1 MISLTSK
8 VIFSLGMVLILS
20 AIGAIY
26 ITSLAQAQ
34 NGGNQN
40 QSTNTASSQS
50 SSNGSSTASQ
60 EGQNSSGN
68 SQNNSQGTN
77 SSGTN
82 SQSSKVNTII
92 IPEGAQTQGSKSYD
106 PMNAQVDPNSKVTF
120 TNKDSVAHT
129 ATADDGSFDTGNIQ
143 PGASKSVTIKGQGTI
158 SYHCTIHPWMKAKL
172 TVSSA
177 SSANQS
183 NNGNGE
189 AGASGTTQKGNN
201 TSNGNQSSSQSG
213 SDSSPSKNAE
223 GFQYRTSATAF
234 KFVPASK
241 TELGTESNNKDN
253 WISANH
259 DIFGTRHS
267 LQTTIDK
274 ENVNKLQ
281 VKWILNTDYPIEV
294 PALIVGKTGYAQ
306 NNAMEVLAF
315 DMNTGVNLW
324 KFDPHVADQQSQTIP
339 RGVFSH
345 GITYNDGIIF
355 APTGANGTLVA
366 LNATDGKLL
375 WQSAAIGDPSKG
387 FRLPSPPIVWKDYV
401 LAGSALGDEPPF
413 GPAAKGSITAFNR
426 TNGEKIWNI
435 STVTGPWVSGKNASE
450 NGGATVWSGGSLD
463 PKTGILYVPT
473 GNAAPDFDDSTRPP
487 PNLYTNSILAVDV
500 KTGQIL
506 WHTRTTPYNTHDWDT
521 AWGTSIANISNT
533 NGTVKKVVI
542 GQNKMGNGFALD
554 AVNGHVLWNKTL
566 GIQFRTNVD
575 PQPLGSGA
583 TWPGTQYGV
592 EDYNANDGNKTYF
605 AVSNMGFN
613 YFKDK
618 KGTSGHLVPLFD
630 AIENGVGNGTIF
642 AVDIKTGNITWEHNT
657 EFPTWVSP
665 LVTGGLVFSGHI
677 TATGKPYK
685 YNDFGAPTNT
695 PLVSSG
701 VIFALDKNTGQKL
714 WEFNVGA
721 PIGIG
726 GPSIGNGTLLVT
738 TGSPAEISSNKG
750 GYIVAFSLPPES
762 SFPASP
768 LGSNHSTSTTTSTN
782 ASSLQNNSTNLSND
796 GSPKDNNTKNITLEQ
811 NTGSGL
817 SIQQISSVLFRDSN
831 LNTVKGSTNLTNI
844 SA

>member
-1 MISLTSK
+1 MVSLTSK
-8 VIFSLGMVLILS
+8 IIFSLGVVLILS

-26 ITSLAQAQ
+26 ITTLAQAQ

-40 QSTNTASSQS
+40 QSSNTASSKS
-50 SSNGSSTASQ
+50 SSTGSSSSSQ
-60 EGQNSSGN
+60 NSQNTSSNSQNKPQGSNSSG
-68 SQNNSQGTN
+68 S
-77 SSGTN
+77 N
-82 SQSSKVNTII
+82 SQSTKANTII
-92 IPEGAQTQGSKSYD
+92 IPEGAQTQGSKYYD
-106 PMNAQVDPNSKVTF
+106 PMNAQIDPNNKVTF

-143 PGASKSVTIKGQGTI
+143 PGASKSVTVKGQGTI
-158 SYHCTIHPWMKAKL
+158 AYHCTIHPWMKAKL
-172 TVSSA
+172 MVSPE
-177 SSANQS
+177 SSNSQS
-183 NNGNGE
+183 
-189 AGASGTTQKGNN
+189 
-201 TSNGNQSSSQSG
+201 SNGSAGSVGTSQEGNSTSSSNQSSSQQQTSSQEGSG
-213 SDSSPSKNAE
+213 SAATNAE
-223 GFQYRTSATAF
+223 GFQYRKSATAF
-234 KFVPASK
+234 KFIPTSK
-241 TELGTESNNKDN
+241 TELGTESDNKDN
-253 WISANH
+253 WISSNH

-274 ENVNKLQ
+274 DNVKNLQ
-281 VKWILNTDYPIEV
+281 VKWIFNTDFPIEV
-294 PALIVGKTGYAQ
+294 PPLIIGKTGYVQ
-306 NNAMEVLAF
+306 NNAMQVLAF
-315 DMNTGVNLW
+315 DMNSGLNIW

-339 RGVFSH
+339 RGVYSH

-375 WQSAAIGDPSKG
+375 WQSPAIGDPSKG

-401 LAGSALGDEPPF
+401 VAGSALGDEPPF

-426 TNGEKIWNI
+426 TDGEKIWNI
-435 STVTGPWVSGKNASE
+435 STVVGPWVSGKNASE

-506 WHTRTTPYNTHDWDT
+506 WHTRTTPFNTHDWDT
-521 AWGTSIANISNT
+521 AWGTSLANISDI
-533 NGTVKKVVI
+533 NGTLKKVVI

-554 AVNGHVLWNKTL
+554 ASNGHVVWNNTL
-566 GIQFRTNVD
+566 GIQFRTNTD

-583 TWPGTQYGV
+583 VWPGTQYGV

-618 KGTSGHLVPLFD
+618 KSTSGHLVPLFD

-642 AVDIKTGNITWEHNT
+642 AVDIKTGNITWKYDT

-665 LVTGGLVFSGHI
+665 LVSGGLVFSGHI

-685 YNDFGAPTNT
+685 YNDFGAPTDT
-695 PLVSSG
+695 PLIPSG
-701 VIFALDKNTGQKL
+701 VIFALDKETGQKL

-738 TGSPAEISSNKG
+738 TGSPAEIGSNKG
-750 GYIVAFSLPPES
+750 GYVVAFSLPP
-762 SFPASP
+762 
-768 LGSNHSTSTTTSTN
+768 
-782 ASSLQNNSTNLSND
+782 NNSSTPSNLSESNFSKSE
-796 GSPKDNNTKNITLEQ
+796 GLANATILSNEKSLNENNTKNINLNQ
-811 NTGSGL
+811 NSPQGL
-817 SIQQISSVLFRDSN
+817 LAQQINSVAVRDNN
-831 LNTVKGSTNLTNI
+831 LNSSNASTGLKNTSI
-844 SA
+844 